1 VADRS
6 AVEQAYQQSM
16 RGVLVVPHPAPGL
29 LRAEGLTWLDLL
41 QRMSTNDLAGM
52 QAGEVHQTVLT
63 TAVARIIDVIWVV
76 MREHEGLLMTS
87 PGRGPRVRDW
97 LERHIFFQ
105 DDVRLH
111 EVEEGWAFWGFYGR
125 QAHEATRRIAPM
137 ETGASGRAVDWGGGV
152 AWKVD
157 RPAGGGVRLLLAPDA
172 AAEAR
177 QLWGKGAD
185 GAQEAYD
192 ILRIESGIPETDV
205 EIVGDSLPLEV
216 ELREAV
222 SFTKGCYIGQE
233 IIARMESRGKLAK
246 ELLGVRAGSVLVP
259 GEGVTQNGRAVGRVT
274 SAALSPELGAIALA
288 SVRPAALEEAGGAVE
303 VGERKVPGRLV
314 RLPFAA
320 EG

>member
-1 VADRS
+1 MADRS
-6 AVEQAYQQSM
+6 AVEQAYQQSV

-29 LRAEGLTWLDLL
+29 LRAEGVTWLDLL

-52 QAGEVHQTVLT
+52 QAGEVRQTVLT

-111 EVEEGWAFWGFYGR
+111 EVEEGWAFWGFYGP

-303 VGERKVPGRLV
+303 VGARKVPGRLV